1 MPIVRVDVPEG
12 HPRKELLALKQKIEE
27 SIARTWAKDHIYVA
41 VREMAAESG
50 DRSAIVTV
58 DLRPGRGKE
67 EERAAALYREV
78 LAALK
83 DGFNTDPNRF
93 VLLVREFPEKSFV
106 VDGGK
111 RLPPLEQITPQLR
124 SSGETS

>member
-12 HPRKELLALKQKIEE
+12 HSRGELLNVKRHVEE

-41 VREMAAESG
+41 VREVLAEPG

-67 EERAAALYREV
+67 EERAAALYRDIFRT
-78 LAALK
+78 LK
-83 DGFNTDPNRF
+83 RSLNTDPARF

-111 RLPPLEQITPQLR
+111 RLPPLEQITPELEVGR
-124 SSGETS
+124 

>member
-1 MPIVRVDVPEG
+1 MPVVRVDVPEG
-12 HPRKELLALKQKIEE
+12 HPREKLLRIKRSIEN

-41 VREMAAESG
+41 VREMLAEPG

-58 DLRPGRGKE
+58 DLRPGRGRE
-67 EERAAALYREV
+67 EERASALYEQV

-83 DGFNTDPNRF
+83 ENVGTDADRF
-93 VLLVREFPEKSFV
+93 VLLVREFPERAFV

-111 RLPPLEQITPQLR
+111 RLPPLERITPNL
-124 SSGETS
+124 G